1 MRTSEERV
9 QELHRRMEDLQWTR
23 RHRQYVIG
31 SVLACA
37 ACLMIT
43 IILAFSVAGLPA
55 GNPISGSGT
64 YTASIFTNYS
74 ALGYVVVAL
83 VAFCLGALVTVF
95 CFRLREHMGVKKDD
109 RKL

>member
-9 QELHRRMEDLQWTR
+9 KELHRRMEDRQWTR

-31 SVLACA
+31 SVTACA

-43 IILAFSVAGLPA
+43 IILAFSVAGMPA
-55 GNPISGSGT
+55 GSPIAGSDS